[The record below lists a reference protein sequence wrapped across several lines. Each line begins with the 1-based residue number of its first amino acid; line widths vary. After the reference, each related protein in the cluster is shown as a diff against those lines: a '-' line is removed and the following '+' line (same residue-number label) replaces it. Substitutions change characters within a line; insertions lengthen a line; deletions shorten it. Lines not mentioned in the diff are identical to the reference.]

1 MSRFKIFAVAALLLL
16 PATAASAYDDG
27 LTNGPN
33 GELSNTPDSARGFDG
48 INAVAPEREFLYH
61 PERAGNAAAALG
73 IVPGAT
79 DGSAEPLSE
88 PLVRRARHHRRH
100 HDSLR

>member
-1 MSRFKIFAVAALLLL
+1 MSRSPRFILAAAAL
-16 PATAASAYDDG
+16 AVSAAAASAQSYP

-33 GELSNTPDSARGFDG
+33 GTATNTPDSARGFSG

-73 IVPGAT
+73 ITAAPA
-79 DGSAEPLSE
+79 DGLARADAAPVERS
-88 PLVRRARHHRRH
+88 ARHRR
-100 HDSLR
+100 RKAPVR